1 MRLPP
6 PISTRTDTLLPYT
19 TLFRSEAG
27 ERQRFALGQRIA
39 DVEVAVVGNA
49 DDVARPGLLGHL
61 AVARQEQHRVVH
73 VDGLAAAR
81 MLQLGAA
88 LAVAGAQPQEGDAV
102 AVVGVHV
109 GLDLERSDERRV
121 GKECVRTCRFRWS
134 T

>member
-27 ERQRFALGQRIA
+27 ELQRFALGQRIA

-49 DDVARPGLLGHL
+49 DDVARPGLLGQL
-61 AVARQEQHRVVH
+61 AVARQEKHRVVH

-88 LAVAGAQPQEGDAV
+88 PEVDGDRPPVGDAV
-102 AVVGVHV
+102 SVVGVHA
-109 GLDLERSDERRV
+109 GSSDGRSV
-121 GKECVRTCRFRWS
+121 GKECSSTC
-134 T
+134 